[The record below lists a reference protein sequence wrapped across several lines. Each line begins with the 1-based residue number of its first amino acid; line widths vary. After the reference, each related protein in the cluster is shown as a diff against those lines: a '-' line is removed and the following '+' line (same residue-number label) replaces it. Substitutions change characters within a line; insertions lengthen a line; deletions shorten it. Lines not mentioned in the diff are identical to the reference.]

1 MKIIDAWTLLYFIHS
16 LEPVLGHTVNNSN
29 NNNFLCDWLLTM
41 EVNFTH
47 EFRNVRTWGEI
58 STNSNLKYKSPPPG
72 HLNEWDREEAEVV
85 DSFDWSWFGWTLDI
99 STDMSFHCRK
109 LQYYSLSEFPTL
121 QVKTLNMTLL
131 IVYCG
136 NHSILF
142 KCLQQK
148 FINEN
153 HIQYNERENW
163 GKIWIYLFGEWIV
176 AFRNVSEHSSSETKI
191 SGLLVTNY

>member
-99 STDMSFHCRK
+99 STDMRF
-109 LQYYSLSEFPTL
+109 SLS
-121 QVKTLNMTLL
+121 KT
-131 IVYCG
+131 
-136 NHSILF
+136 SILF
-142 KCLQQK
+142 
-148 FINEN
+148 FVRASDASGEN
-153 HIQYNERENW
+153 FEYD
-163 GKIWIYLFGEWIV
+163 IV
-176 AFRNVSEHSSSETKI
+176 NCVLWKSFNSI
-191 SGLLVTNY
+191 